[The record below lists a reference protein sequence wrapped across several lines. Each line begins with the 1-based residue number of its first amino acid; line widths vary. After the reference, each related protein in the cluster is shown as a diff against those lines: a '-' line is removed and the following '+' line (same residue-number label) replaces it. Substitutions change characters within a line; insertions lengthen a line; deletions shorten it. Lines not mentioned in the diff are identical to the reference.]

1 MGIQTQIALA
11 FPALPSCMAL
21 DWPPRGFTLWLLIH
35 LLAGSLLPA
44 GVSRGPT
51 TPITGGTSGPR
62 RQGAGP
68 GFQESCLALARPGS
82 AHLVWGSWTPP
93 FPRTCSEFPLFKT
106 LPGGSAGSLPPLVTP
121 EALRGLGP
129 APRPHVTSG
138 QGRRAGPGGSCP
150 GRTSS
155 VGSRLPGS
163 SGPLGMVR

>member
-1 MGIQTQIALA
+1 MGTQTQIVLA
-11 FPALPSCMAL
+11 FPAAPLFTVL
-21 DWPPRGFTLWLLIH
+21 DWPRHVLTLWFLTH
-35 LLAGSLLPA
+35 LLEGSLLPA
-44 GVSRGPT
+44 GMSRRYS
-51 TPITGGTSGPR
+51 TSGPR

-68 GFQESCLALARPGS
+68 GFQESCLGAARAGS

-93 FPRTCSEFPLFKT
+93 FPRTCLESPLFKT

-150 GRTSS
+150 GRTSA

-163 SGPLGMVR
+163 LEPLRMVR